1 MSKTIVVTEKPS
13 IANSFAEV
21 LGVTEKEDGYM
32 EDDNYIITWCVGHLV
47 SLCYPEDYDP
57 ELKKWRMETL
67 PFLPDEYRYKVIEN
81 VKKQFNVIKKL
92 YHRSDVDEIL
102 YAGDAGRE
110 GLYIQMLVR
119 AQAGIREGLTER
131 VVWIDSH
138 TEDAIRN
145 GIRDAK
151 PLDTEYYQ
159 NLKQAGY
166 MRAIADSAIGINF
179 SRVLSIKYGNL
190 YKSKSKTAT
199 KGVIRAGRVMSAVLA
214 MIVEREREIKNFKPT
229 YYYKIANRISTDGG
243 AVIGN
248 WKVTDDSR
256 YKDSPLL
263 YEEKGFREEKNAK
276 EMIAGLP
283 DTVTIVSC
291 EKKDV
296 KKNAP
301 LLFNLAELQAECSK
315 SFKIGPDR
323 TLEIAQSL
331 YEKKLTTYPRTDA
344 RVLSSAIAK
353 EIVTNIKG
361 LSGYDAMKG
370 YVDEILENG
379 WYQGTEKTKYT
390 DDSKI
395 TDHYAIIP
403 TGDVSAL
410 SEIKYDEKAVYE
422 VITRRFLSI
431 FYPAAVY
438 EKYELE
444 MLAGTEHFFASD
456 KVLAD
461 PGYMKVAGI
470 LKKDKNEKDLSV
482 YENLKAGDVYDSK
495 YVTDKGTT
503 SPPSRYTSGSI
514 ILAMENAGNLIED
527 EELRAQIKGSGIG
540 TSATRGDI
548 YKKLIAIGYIQVEK
562 KTQVLRPT
570 DDGYVIYDIM
580 KDVLPELLSPK
591 MTAEWEQGLSEIE
604 HGEKS
609 RDEYQEQIN
618 EFVREKVSAIKEKN
632 GGENYKGESLIK
644 DTKFKCPL
652 CGGKVTYHRKY
663 GYKCENYI
671 RKDEG
676 CAFHIGPMLGILIGD
691 KEMNDLLRKG
701 VTSRIKGWVS
711 KSGKKFDAALRM
723 KVNKSENKM
732 ELSFDFDAGKDKI
745 TCPKCGG
752 EVIEGPKG
760 FFCSNYKNGCQL
772 NGLWKNACWVKIT
785 ASDVKKLLKKQTI
798 EKTAKTKSGKSYK
811 KKIAYDIE
819 KGEIYEVK
827 KN

>member
-145 GIRDAK
+145 GIQDAK

-256 YKDSPLL
+256 YKESPLL

-361 LSGYDAMKG
+361 L
-370 YVDEILENG
+370 
-379 WYQGTEKTKYT
+379 
-390 DDSKI
+390 
-395 TDHYAIIP
+395 
-403 TGDVSAL
+403 
-410 SEIKYDEKAVYE
+410 
-422 VITRRFLSI
+422 
-431 FYPAAVY
+431 
-438 EKYELE
+438 
-444 MLAGTEHFFASD
+444 
-456 KVLAD
+456 
-461 PGYMKVAGI
+461 
-470 LKKDKNEKDLSV
+470 
-482 YENLKAGDVYDSK
+482 
-495 YVTDKGTT
+495 
-503 SPPSRYTSGSI
+503 
-514 ILAMENAGNLIED
+514 
-527 EELRAQIKGSGIG
+527 
-540 TSATRGDI
+540 
-548 YKKLIAIGYIQVEK
+548 
-562 KTQVLRPT
+562 
-570 DDGYVIYDIM
+570 
-580 KDVLPELLSPK
+580 
-591 MTAEWEQGLSEIE
+591 
-604 HGEKS
+604 
-609 RDEYQEQIN
+609 
-618 EFVREKVSAIKEKN
+618 
-632 GGENYKGESLIK
+632 
-644 DTKFKCPL
+644 
-652 CGGKVTYHRKY
+652 
-663 GYKCENYI
+663 
-671 RKDEG
+671 
-676 CAFHIGPMLGILIGD
+676 
-691 KEMNDLLRKG
+691 
-701 VTSRIKGWVS
+701 
-711 KSGKKFDAALRM
+711 
-723 KVNKSENKM
+723 
-732 ELSFDFDAGKDKI
+732 
-745 TCPKCGG
+745 
-752 EVIEGPKG
+752 
-760 FFCSNYKNGCQL
+760 
-772 NGLWKNACWVKIT
+772 
-785 ASDVKKLLKKQTI
+785 
-798 EKTAKTKSGKSYK
+798 
-811 KKIAYDIE
+811 
-819 KGEIYEVK
+819 
-827 KN
+827 